1 MGLLVHYPGFMEEKY
16 DNIMKIN
23 LRLDLRIFCDALHT
37 LLVDLGEMSV
47 ELIYDK
53 LPEEFYPTLDRVH
66 GDKSGH
72 KPRGHRLFARFR
84 VVEFDPPEQFIS
96 DSIVHF
102 VETLMVEQIA
112 EEIDRLHIELR
123 SEYSEA
129 ILARIP
135 ELVRDWQLRRERLNN
150 RDVALA
156 EEAKEI
162 RRLGRRPDFR
172 VAA

>member
-1 MGLLVHYPGFMEEKY
+1 
-16 DNIMKIN
+16 
-23 LRLDLRIFCDALHT
+23 
-37 LLVDLGEMSV
+37 
-47 ELIYDK
+47 
-53 LPEEFYPTLDRVH
+53 
-66 GDKSGH
+66 
-72 KPRGHRLFARFR
+72 
-84 VVEFDPPEQFIS
+84 
-96 DSIVHF
+96 
-102 VETLMVEQIA
+102 MVEQIA

-135 ELVRDWQLRRERLNN
+135 ELVRDWQLRCERLNN

-162 RRLGRRPDFR
+162 KRLGRRPDFR